1 MAPIIELVGHVLRGD
16 KVGFSIFSRNECM
29 LEFAD
34 TSYHI
39 MPIFIMSNIDVLGI
53 GTTFVVLRVYE
64 PDMYLARLVDTHEYT
79 VDISIRWIAFAI
91 LAI

>member
-1 MAPIIELVGHVLRGD
+1 
-16 KVGFSIFSRNECM
+16 
-29 LEFAD
+29 
-34 TSYHI
+34 